1 MNHLLLNVEHSGAM
15 WVILY
20 CCFGLH
26 HLNATSLPDEW
37 QIYMIAH
44 LHAGKR
50 QQTESAVCVII
61 FTTYIKVRISFSAY
75 TNKEMKEQK
84 ETYRDGPPVSE
95 LTDGVRQ
102 DERGEPENSQ
112 ELTEERRRT
121 RWATTGRW
129 SNIINV
135 SFRFKT
141 YKDVEEGVAV
151 VVVQDFDV
159 QLLLDATFQLPNT
172 NKQLNHSRLTLVI
185 AHTLK
190 VTEDVTVSLKT
201 ALFEQVH
208 PRSMIHVSADF

>member
-1 MNHLLLNVEHSGAM
+1 
-15 WVILY
+15 
-20 CCFGLH
+20 
-26 HLNATSLPDEW
+26 
-37 QIYMIAH
+37 
-44 LHAGKR
+44 
-50 QQTESAVCVII
+50 
-61 FTTYIKVRISFSAY
+61 
-75 TNKEMKEQK
+75 MKEQK

-135 SFRFKT
+135 SFKLKT

-185 AHTLK
+185 ARTLK

-208 PRSMIHVSADF
+208 PWSTSLQIF